1 MERVGGAMT
10 SSSYDP
16 ASECFPT
23 LTEAATAIM
32 TPEEL
37 QNMRRN
43 LTEEKIAH
51 AKYLREHPEIDAIM
65 RCAMRKLLMQRP
77 EDPVGVLLEFFA
89 HGNLQVELQSQGD
102 KKGELERFLSMQK
115 ERGMMP
121 VWPP

>member
-1 MERVGGAMT
+1 MEDARAAMP
-10 SSSYDP
+10 SSYCDP
-16 ASECFPT
+16 ASGDFPT

-37 QNMRRN
+37 QNLRRN

-77 EDPVGVLLEFFA
+77 EEPVGVLLEFFA
-89 HGNLQVELQSQGD
+89 HGNLNKELQCQGE
-102 KKGELERFLSMQK
+102 KEEGVLRLSKLQQ
-115 ERGMMP
+115 ERGMLR